1 MPSPRPVLFDLDG
14 TLIDS
19 VRLILDSYHH
29 VTREHGLPQRTDD
42 EWLAGLGTPLTTQF
56 RQYMADETLMQE
68 LIKTYRAY
76 NLAHHDQRV
85 TIYPGVLDLLV
96 EIKRR
101 GHPTALVTSKNRAGA
116 ERGLNL
122 VGLRPYFDVLVGA
135 DDVTNAK
142 PDPEPVHLA
151 LQRLGVS
158 GEGALFIGDS
168 THDVHAGNA
177 AGVAT
182 VAVLWGPFSRE
193 HIAPSAPT
201 YWVSAPHEILA
212 LL

>member
-1 MPSPRPVLFDLDG
+1 MPRPVLFDLDG

-29 VTREHGLPQRTDD
+29 VTRVHGLTPRTDA
-42 EWLAGLGTPLTTQF
+42 EWLAGLGTPLTVQF
-56 RQYMADETLMQE
+56 GAYKDDPAMMQQ
-68 LIKTYRAY
+68 LIATYREY
-76 NLAHHDQRV
+76 NLAHHDQQVR
-85 TIYPGVLDLLV
+85 IYPGVRELLDEV
-96 EIKRR
+96 RRR

-122 VGLRPYFDVLVGA
+122 VALRPHFDVLVGA
-135 DDVTNAK
+135 DDVTNPK
-142 PDPEPVHLA
+142 PHPEPVHLA
-151 LQRLGVS
+151 LERLGLP
-158 GEGALFIGDS
+158 GDDALFVGDS

-182 VAVLWGPFSRE
+182 VAVLWGPFDRD
-193 HIAPSAPT
+193 HIAPSNPT
-201 YWVSAPHEILA
+201 HWISQPHELLA